1 MNVKILSL
9 VIVLLLSL
17 LCSARAGPVTS
28 TEHSKEL
35 EETLRL
41 EEEAPST
48 PSVPQGAH
56 AILDQGT
63 ASSAHPFGSDFNAL
77 PLS

>member
-1 MNVKILSL
+1 MNVKILTL

-35 EETLRL
+35 EELDGTKDPPAGGGGALDPACPTRGPCHFRLRHCF
-41 EEEAPST
+41 E
-48 PSVPQGAH
+48 
-56 AILDQGT
+56 
-63 ASSAHPFGSDFNAL
+63 HP
-77 PLS
+77 PLWF

>member
-1 MNVKILSL
+1 MNVKILTL

-35 EETLRL
+35 EEVGSMRTPIKAPLR
-41 EEEAPST
+41 APT
-48 PSVPQGAH
+48 PLVLISMLFLCLREGPVTRG
-56 AILDQGT
+56 L
-63 ASSAHPFGSDFNAL
+63 SSPA
-77 PLS
+77 